1 MFFEH
6 LSMDNPSS
14 VMGLKLCSVLLEK
27 HEQVFSLLS
36 DAGKIKRNKRKDRKE
51 KYSKERVCRC
61 INDYSGESLQGPI
74 ILNCGQNNKQ

>member
-27 HEQVFSLLS
+27 HEQVFSLL
-36 DAGKIKRNKRKDRKE
+36 
-51 KYSKERVCRC
+51 RVMQVR
-61 INDYSGESLQGPI
+61 
-74 ILNCGQNNKQ
+74 